1 MVVDARY
8 YTKRE
13 EMLNVLTHGFGF
25 LLSVVALVVLVF
37 YASLNGDVW
46 DIVSMAIYGSSLV
59 ILYFSSTAFHL
70 IQNQKTRN
78 RLNVLDHASIFLLIA
93 GTYTPFV
100 LVTLRGP
107 WGWSIF
113 GVVWGLA
120 IAGIILKF
128 FFTGRFNL
136 LSTILY
142 VAMGWVIVIAIKP
155 LYEALPLEGL
165 LWLFG
170 GGLFYTFGSIF
181 FLINKIPYNHAIF
194 HVFVLAGSVCHFI
207 AVFFYVL

>member
-1 MVVDARY
+1 MGVDARY

-13 EMLNVLTHGFGF
+13 ETLNVVTHAIGF

-59 ILYFSSTAFHL
+59 ILYFSSTVFHL
-70 IQNQKTRN
+70 IQDQKTRN

-93 GTYTPFV
+93 GSYTPFV

-113 GVVWGLA
+113 GVVWGVA
-120 IAGIILKF
+120 IAGIILKI

-136 LSTILY
+136 LSTLLY
-142 VAMGWVIVIAIKP
+142 LAMGWVIIIAIKP
-155 LYEALPLEGL
+155 LYEALPFAGL
-165 LWLFG
+165 MWLFG
-170 GGLFYTFGSIF
+170 GGLLYSFGSIF

-194 HVFVLAGSVCHFI
+194 HVFVLAGSICHFI
-207 AVFFYVL
+207 AVFWYVL